1 VLKVFTL
8 IEDSINEVTTEQKK
22 KMSKINS
29 VSFNKIKQRF
39 KKYLSAEGE
48 DEMTYEK

>member
-1 VLKVFTL
+1 MFAL

-29 VSFNKIKQRF
+29 VSFNKIKQRL